1 MKKSFICRG
10 WLNPVT
16 STGRTSVGIGAS
28 ANVELVNKFCYLGDT
43 LSVNGDIDAAVEAR
57 IQIGWNNF

>member
-1 MKKSFICRG
+1 VKKSFICRG